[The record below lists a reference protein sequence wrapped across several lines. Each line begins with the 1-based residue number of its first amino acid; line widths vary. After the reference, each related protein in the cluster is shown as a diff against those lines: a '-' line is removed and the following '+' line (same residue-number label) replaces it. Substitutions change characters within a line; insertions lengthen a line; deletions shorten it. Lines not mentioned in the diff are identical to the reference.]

1 MHVFFYNGNDL
12 EKRSQEDDSVDMLL
26 WKFCLNADYLKPG
39 EYVKKETSSAHG
51 MLKY

>member
-1 MHVFFYNGNDL
+1 MHVFSYNGNDL
-12 EKRSQEDDSVDMLL
+12 EKWSQEDDFVDMLL
-26 WKFCLNADYLKPG
+26 WKFCSDADYLKPG

>member
-12 EKRSQEDDSVDMLL
+12 EKWSQEDDFVDMLL
-26 WKFCLNADYLKPG
+26 WKFCSDADYLKPG